1 MPSEKEIEEA
11 IDWIKNEE
19 FGAVGNS
26 HTYTLIDAYLSMK
39 SDLERVAP
47 DCEILPKTREALS
60 LLDSPRPRPKVSREL
75 YTLLSIWTQGG
86 TYKVDE
92 ILNEYGF
99 DVED

>member
-1 MPSEKEIEEA
+1 MSDQVVFTEEEVEK
-11 IDWIKNEE
+11 IKKALAEN
-19 FGAVGNS
+19 V
-26 HTYTLIDAYLSMK
+26 

-47 DCEILPKTREALS
+47 DCEILPETREALS

-75 YTLLSIWTQGG
+75 YTSLSIWIQGG